1 MATRSLKAGLLGFTA
16 ICAAALVDTP
26 ARAQDASSQINAIER
41 QIRALQGQL
50 NHMKQDL
57 SARSAEV
64 KAARREAAEASRQAR
79 EASERYRPTRYDGNG
94 RPLAPPPLAAPP
106 GFGAAELAAS
116 NQSPF
121 INTRGNPGFTPSGPA
136 LKQGQFALGPVRVT
150 LGGFVEAAGIFRSR
164 NENADISSSFASGIP
179 LPQTAGYHQDEFRG
193 TARQSRISLLV
204 EGNPNT
210 NTTLSAYYET
220 DFNSAGVTSN
230 STESNSYTL
239 RTRVLNAEYSRKDA
253 DFFILAGQTWS
264 LLTQTKVGLSP
275 RTEDLPAT
283 IDAQYAV
290 GFVWT
295 RNVGVRIVKGFDH
308 DKFDIG
314 LSVESPQDTYAQTGY
329 PAGPTLNVTNNGTAS
344 GGATLNSSATYS
356 TEFAPDIIAKASADP
371 GYGHYEVFG
380 VARFLHDRV
389 ENVGTGT
396 SKTKLAG
403 GGGAGLLVPV
413 VPKLV
418 DFRLSGLIGDGIGR
432 YGSAQLNDAT
442 IARDG
447 GPQPLPEVIA
457 LAGLTLHATKAL
469 DLYGLAGTETIL
481 HRESYSITNGKT
493 VTNFGYGNP
502 NYVNTGCNIELSPL
516 VCTANTRSIVQGVGG
531 FWWKF
536 LKGDYGTM
544 QVGLQDSYTRKF
556 VFRGVGGSPNTNDN
570 IVLASLRY
578 YPFQ

>member
-1 MATRSLKAGLLGFTA
+1 M
-16 ICAAALVDTP
+16 
-26 ARAQDASSQINAIER
+26 
-41 QIRALQGQL
+41 
-50 NHMKQDL
+50 
-57 SARSAEV
+57 
-64 KAARREAAEASRQAR
+64 
-79 EASERYRPTRYDGNG
+79 
-94 RPLAPPPLAAPP
+94 
-106 GFGAAELAAS
+106 
-116 NQSPF
+116 
-121 INTRGNPGFTPSGPA
+121 
-136 LKQGQFALGPVRVT
+136 RVT
-150 LGGFVEAAGIFRSR
+150 LGGFIEAAGIFRSR
-164 NENADISSSFASGIP
+164 NEAADISSSYNSGIP
-179 LPQTAGYHQDEFRG
+179 FPQSANYHQDEFRG

-204 EGNPNT
+204 EGNPNDHT
-210 NTTLSAYYET
+210 VLSAYYET

-239 RTRVLNAEYSRKDA
+239 RTRVLNAEYNRKDL

-264 LLTQTKVGLSP
+264 LLTQTRTGMTP

-314 LSVESPQDTYAQTGY
+314 LSVESPQDTYGQ
-329 PAGPTLNVTNNGTAS
+329 PAYLAGTTLNVTNPGLA
-344 GGATLNSSATYS
+344 GGGGTLNSSATYS
-356 TEFAPDIIAKASADP
+356 TEFAPDIIAKVTADP
-371 GYGHYEVFG
+371 GYGHYEAFG

-389 ENVGTGT
+389 ETVGSGT

-403 GGGAGLLVPV
+403 GGGAGVSLPL

-418 DFRLSGLIGDGIGR
+418 DFRASALVGDGIGR

-447 GPQPLPEVIA
+447 GPQPLPEAIA

-469 DLYGLAGTETIL
+469 DLYSLIGTETIL
-481 HRESYSITNGKT
+481 HRESYSIKSGKT

-516 VCTANTRSIVQGVGG
+516 VCTANTRSIVQAVGG

-544 QVGLQDSYTRKF
+544 QVGIQDSYTRKF
-556 VFRGVGGSPNTNDN
+556 VFRGVGGSPNTDDN
-570 IVLASLRY
+570 VVLASLRY